1 LPPNCSV
8 PTSVS
13 ISGTTAATAT
23 VTINTVAATAKP
35 VVLGRRASP
44 GWLAAGG
51 IAFAGVFFFGFP
63 RRRNWG
69 VMLALLQFVA
79 VAGGIGCGSGNP
91 PVMHTPA
98 TTAGT
103 YTAVVTGTSGTQSV
117 STNVTVVVP

>member
-1 LPPNCSV
+1 LPPNCTV
-8 PTSVS
+8 PASVS
-13 ISGTTAATAT
+13 ISGATAATAT
-23 VTINTVAATAKP
+23 ITINTVTATAKP
-35 VVLGRRASP
+35 VVVGRRASP

-69 VMLALLQFVA
+69 VMLTLLLFVA
-79 VAGGIGCGSGNP
+79 IAGGIGCGGGNP
-91 PVMHTPA
+91 PVTHTPA

-103 YTAVVTGTSGTQSV
+103 YTAVVTGTSGATSV